1 MIWTEA
7 ILYYV
12 WYVILT
18 EVWKDF
24 QMFLVMV
31 FKKILVTLK
40 VTFGA
45 TLSKELSF
53 FE

>member
-1 MIWTEA
+1 MIWTET
-7 ILYYV
+7 ILYFV

-24 QMFLVMV
+24 QMFLAIL
-31 FKKILVTLK
+31 FEKILVTSK